1 MRGDKS
7 LKLDLTLQE
16 TPTAMD
22 DLSSTAVRCI
32 MSHKGCRAKGT
43 QASAL
48 DEPAYVLY
56 MELHT
61 DDMRAAKYVPK
72 RLALPL
78 SFHRYATDVSSSPK
92 DHQ

>member
-22 DLSSTAVRCI
+22 DLSSTAVRCV

-48 DEPAYVLY
+48 DEPAY
-56 MELHT
+56 
-61 DDMRAAKYVPK
+61 
-72 RLALPL
+72 L